1 MCYGALGLPSFVVD
15 PLQRTCPSFPY
26 LPTIMSSHSEHRGR
40 KCFQRS
46 MVKMVLALLKMDVRE
61 DMRAAIITAIIRPLS
76 PGSRKICAASLRIPN
91 NHLLYAVPHRSSIK
105 PNVTPLNYSCRCF
118 PLWPLLLR
126 LLTYRQE
133 LYHQLWVSDIRTAG
147 WVATDFLTDLRFCT
161 SHQV

>member
-1 MCYGALGLPSFVVD
+1 
-15 PLQRTCPSFPY
+15 
-26 LPTIMSSHSEHRGR
+26 
-40 KCFQRS
+40 
-46 MVKMVLALLKMDVRE
+46 MVLALLKMDVRE

-133 LYHQLWVSDIRTAG
+133 LYHQLWVGDIRTAG